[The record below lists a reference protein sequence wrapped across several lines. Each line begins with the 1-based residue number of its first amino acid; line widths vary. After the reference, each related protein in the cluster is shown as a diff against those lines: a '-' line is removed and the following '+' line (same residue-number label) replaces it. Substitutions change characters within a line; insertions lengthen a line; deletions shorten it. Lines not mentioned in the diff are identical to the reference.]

1 MNISKDKVV
10 SLSYELRIDGKDG
23 EIIETVVADKPL
35 TFLYGGGNLLP
46 AFEHNIDRLKTG
58 DAFAFLLKCD
68 DAYGQAVDEALVEI
82 PLSAFVVDGEIDNDL
97 LVEGNAIPM
106 TDSQGNHLN
115 GIVAEVKKETVVMD
129 FNHPLAG
136 DDLYFSG
143 TVVDV
148 REATP
153 EELEFGVSGGGCSSG
168 SCDNCHCNCS

>member
-1 MNISKDKVV
+1 MNISKNKVV
-10 SLSYELRIDGKDG
+10 SLSYELRIDGTDG
-23 EIIETVVADKPL
+23 EIIETVVADRPL

-46 AFEHNIDRLKTG
+46 AFERNIDRLKTG
-58 DAFAFLLKCD
+58 DVFSFLLKCD
-68 DAYGQAVDEALVEI
+68 EAYGQALDEALVEI
-82 PLSAFVVDGEIDNDL
+82 PISAFVVDGEIDNDL

-115 GIVAEVKKETVVMD
+115 GIVAEVKEETVLMD

-148 REATP
+148 REATA
-153 EELEFGVSGGGCSSG
+153 EELEFGVSGGSCSSG
-168 SCDNCHCNCS
+168 SCDDCHCGCS